1 MVCDDRA
8 MPTVTGVRWVLIGA
22 IAACGS
28 SDDKAKPPAA
38 EAKPSTTS
46 AAGERETALQIR
58 TVTVSSSQ
66 PPSAGYTFVGD
77 NLIDASVA
85 TSWQPA
91 KNAKGPHWIRLELT
105 DEATITEVAIA
116 NGFQVVDRIG
126 DEFALNRKIARAKL
140 RFGDAGEIPIEFNAD
155 ARDFVRF
162 AVPRKRTRTVEIL
175 VEDTHPGTKWNDLA
189 VSEVRVSGIVTTSPS
204 HQEVASTNEWWSPP
218 PGRRQE
224 VEALAHGFA
233 GIDESDLGAVFT
245 SDLKRVHGAPS
256 LFQDKPPRR
265 VARDEM
271 QHFVLKL
278 RQRTQLDAGF
288 NYLFIKAGT
297 NQSVDRDYEIVRAM
311 QVKEVVRV
319 DESARMRRPP
329 EEAVFYLAEI
339 HKGASFDLLIEGDHA
354 SMGMQLDITLAKGAG
369 ALANVNESTK
379 YRMKA
384 FGLGLRDITGDGIFA
399 MTPEQIAER
408 YRTGEPVPVQLVFR
422 TIPGRSYEPREIAV
436 PQVVIDEP
444 VFSLDENEGRIWNV
458 APGRYW
464 VEATSRPNGMSFAWD
479 ESVRCDQ
486 AIERGGEYHSIKMN
500 CTVPTATKLKVANP
514 SLLGAGAAETMSM
527 FLAKAP

>member
-1 MVCDDRA
+1 
-8 MPTVTGVRWVLIGA
+8 MPRGMGVWCLVGMF
-22 IAACGS
+22 AACGP
-28 SDDKAKPPAA
+28 DDKAKPPASQA
-38 EAKPSTTS
+38 QAPSPVV
-46 AAGERETALQIR
+46 AEREAVVPVR
-58 TVTVSSSQ
+58 AVSVSSAQ
-66 PPSAGYTFVGD
+66 PPSAGYSFVGE
-77 NLIDASVA
+77 NLIDGAVA

-91 KNAKGPHWIRLELT
+91 KDAKGPHWIRLELADDVT
-105 DEATITEVAIA
+105 VTEVAIA

-126 DEFALNRKIARAKL
+126 DEFALNRKIARARL
-140 RFGDAGEIPIEFNAD
+140 RFGNAGEIPITFDAD
-155 ARDFVRF
+155 ARNYVRF

-175 VEDTHPGTKWNDLA
+175 VEDTHPGTKWDDLA
-189 VSEVRVSGIVTTSPS
+189 VSEIRVTGIVAAEPPS
-204 HQEVASTNEWWSPP
+204 QPAVASTSEWWTPP
-218 PGRRQE
+218 SDRRQD

-245 SDLKRVHGAPS
+245 SDLKRVHGAPNM
-256 LFQDKPPRR
+256 FETKPLRR

-311 QVKEVVRV
+311 QVKEVVRL

-354 SMGMQLDITLAKGAG
+354 VMGKQLDITLAKGAG
-369 ALANVNESTK
+369 ALEDVNESSK

-408 YRTGEPVPVQLVFR
+408 YRTGDPVPVQLVFR
-422 TIPGRSYEPREIAV
+422 TIPGRSYDPREIAV
-436 PQVVIDEP
+436 PEPVIDEP
-444 VFSLDENEGRIWNV
+444 VFALDEGEGRIWNV
-458 APGRYW
+458 PAGSYW
-464 VEATSRPNGMSFAWD
+464 ISATSRPNGMSFEWD
-479 ESVRCDQ
+479 GSVRCDQ
-486 AIERGGEYHSIKMN
+486 KIEKGVEYHSIKMN
-500 CTVPTATKLKVANP
+500 CVVPSATKLRVSNP
-514 SLLGAGAAETMSM
+514 TLLGTGGAETMSTY
-527 FLAKAP
+527 LAKSP

>member
-1 MVCDDRA
+1 MTSMRVGFVFA
-8 MPTVTGVRWVLIGA
+8 A
-22 IAACGS
+22 IAACGPS
-28 SDDKAKPPAA
+28 TDKAESVAQSTKTASPGGAA
-38 EAKPSTTS
+38 T
-46 AAGERETALQIR
+46 ERESQIM
-58 TVTVSSSQ
+58 VSTVSVSSAQ
-66 PPSAGYTFVGD
+66 PPSAGYAFVGE
-77 NLIDASVA
+77 NLIDGAIG

-91 KNAKGPHWIRLELT
+91 KTAKDPHWIRLELA
-105 DEATITEVAIA
+105 DEATITEVAIE

-126 DEFALNRKIARAKL
+126 DEFVLNRKIARARL
-140 RFGDAGEIPIEFNAD
+140 RFGEAGEIPIGFDAE

-162 AVPRKRTRTVEIL
+162 TVPRKKTRTVEIS

-189 VSEVRVSGIVTTSPS
+189 VSEIRVTGIVATSPS
-204 HQEVASTNEWWSPP
+204 QPQVASTGEWWTPT
-218 PGRRQE
+218 PGRRQD

-245 SDLKRVHGAPS
+245 SDLKRVHGAPNM
-256 LFQDKPPRR
+256 FEAKPPRR

-354 SMGMQLDITLAKGAG
+354 VMGKQLDITLAKGAG
-369 ALANVNESTK
+369 ALADVNESTK

-422 TIPGRSYEPREIAV
+422 TIPGRTYEPREIAV
-436 PQVVIDEP
+436 PEPIIDEP
-444 VFSLDENEGRIWNV
+444 LFSLDENEGRIWNV
-458 APGRYW
+458 PAGKYW
-464 VEATSRPNGMSFAWD
+464 VQATSRPNGMTLQWD
-479 ESVRCDQ
+479 ATVRCDQ
-486 AIERGGEYHSIKMN
+486 TLERGVEYHSVKMN
-500 CTVPTATKLKVANP
+500 CTVPTATKLKVSNP
-514 SLLGAGAAETMSM
+514 TLFGTGAAETMSM
-527 FLAKAP
+527 FLAKQP